1 MSATKTP
8 SSLRRRRFW
17 LVLAFQ
23 TFNSSMK
30 KYLLLII
37 LSVVCIQD
45 IYANHT
51 KGGWMYY
58 EYLGPGIADPSKLRY
73 RIGLNLYIECG
84 STLIEPTWNFS
95 FFNGRSPYNFIQDIT
110 VNAAPYYDINGCT
123 LPSCYPCIN
132 NIPNRCYRIINYET
146 IVELAQS
153 PDGYI
158 VSKQRCCRVTGIS
171 NLQSPSTNFGATYT
185 IKIPGSNDGPTA
197 PMNSSP
203 QFIFNDTA
211 IVCGNNP
218 FTLNFK
224 ATDADADSLAYSFVS
239 AYAGGS
245 SGNANPNTAAPP
257 PYSSVIYSPPY
268 SGTRPLGAAVNIDPV
283 TGVISGTAP
292 PVGEYVVCVL
302 VKEYRNGVYIAE
314 SRKEI
319 HLKTASCNPLV
330 ANPNFNSVTCS
341 GFTVTLTQNSS
352 GNPTGYFWDFG
363 DPASGPANT
372 STLPNPTHTFTD
384 TGVFY
389 IKLKITVGV
398 SCSDSIIK
406 PIGVYPNFF
415 PGFIN
420 TAQLCVNSP
429 VQFTDTTYFQY
440 GNSTAWNWDFGDPPS
455 GPLNTSGIAN
465 PSHTFAASGTY
476 PVKLVVTNNRGCI
489 DSITKDIFI
498 NPNPP
503 LTLLSTDSIYCGL
516 DSLQLNASGT
526 GSFNWLPST
535 NIVGGGTANPRVY
548 PTVPTRYRVTLT
560 DATGCKSTDSVLV
573 TPKLDLSNAITAN
586 PISICEEDTIQLSG
600 SSNYSTNIS
609 WQWSPPAN
617 VESPAMQNSRAYPP
631 VNTTYTLTTRWGAH
645 CVATTTQNIA
655 VKPLAIPNAGPDAAL
670 CNGQA
675 TIQLN
680 ASGGNTY
687 QWSPA
692 AGLSDP
698 NIPNPIASPSVTTTY
713 TVAVGVT
720 GCPKTRVDSMVLTVR
735 TLPAI
740 TTTNDTLICIIDTLQ
755 LNSTGTG
762 NFVWVPNYN
771 INNTNIANPLVS
783 PDVATTYRVRLTD
796 MFGCY
801 RDDSVFVD
809 VRTGVSLNAGA
820 DTTICQ
826 TDTIR
831 LNTVSDGLYYQW
843 TPSTYLNFSNI
854 KNPLATPLNSTT
866 YTVVSSIGKCSSTDD
881 ITITV
886 VPYPKANAGAD
897 VPVCS
902 GFSAQLNAS
911 GGSSYAWSPAAFLNN
926 TSIPNPISQNPAA
939 SIQYIVTV
947 RDNLGCPKPVK
958 DSIWVLVAPPVVANA
973 GPSDTTVVLGQPLQL
988 NASGA
993 DTYLWSPPTWLSN
1006 PNIKNP
1012 VSLPQDDITYMLT
1025 ATTTQGCIGTD
1036 FINVK
1041 LYKVD
1046 PDLYVPTA
1054 FSPGGDGLNDI
1065 LKPILLGM
1073 RDLHYFKVFNRWG
1086 KLLYSTTQKNQGWD
1100 GKFNGKGQDAA
1111 TYIWMAEGV
1120 NYKGELRQKKGY
1132 TVLIR

>member
-1 MSATKTP
+1 MKKIIFLCLFVFFISNAFATHIIGGEMRYEYIGPGTFPNTKKYRCRLLLFRGPSGAALATQYVVGVFNNDNGLKITGSANNNNWTAIEDFNGVLNVPIIISPCIELPPVLNYTYKTYSFLIDLP
-8 SSLRRRRFW
+8 DNNNGYT
-17 LVLAFQ
+17 VAFQ
-23 TFNSSMK
+23 TYSR
-30 KYLLLII
+30 
-37 LSVVCIQD
+37 Q
-45 IYANHT
+45 
-51 KGGWMYY
+51 
-58 EYLGPGIADPSKLRY
+58 
-73 RIGLNLYIECG
+73 G
-84 STLIEPTWNFS
+84 S
-95 FFNGRSPYNFIQDIT
+95 
-110 VNAAPYYDINGCT
+110 
-123 LPSCYPCIN
+123 N
-132 NIPNRCYRIINYET
+132 NIQND
-146 IVELAQS
+146 Q
-153 PDGYI
+153 
-158 VSKQRCCRVTGIS
+158 
-171 NLQSPSTNFGATYT
+171 GATYSCS
-185 IKIPGSNDGPTA
+185 IPGLNQIPNPKFDNSPIFSL
-197 PMNSSP
+197 PVSVICENSS
-203 QFIFNDTA
+203 
-211 IVCGNNP
+211 
-218 FTLNFK
+218 FTLDYS
-224 ATDADADSLAYSFVS
+224 AVDPDGDSLVYNFCDAYN
-239 AYAGGS
+239 GGA
-245 SGNANPNTAAPP
+245 ANIGAFDNPAPP
-257 PYSSVIYSPPY
+257 PYGSVNYTAPFSAA
-268 SGTRPLGAAVNIDPV
+268 RPMGNNV
-283 TGVISGTAP
+283 TINPNTGIISGVSPAA
-292 PVGEYVVCVL
+292 GKYVVCVCIS
-302 VKEYRNGVYIAE
+302 VYRNNVLI
-314 SRKEI
+314 SIQRKDLVVEVSGCI
-319 HLKTASCNPLV
+319 PLS
-330 ANPNFNSVTCS
+330 ANPDFNSVTCS
-341 GFTVTLTQNSS
+341 GFTVTLTQTST
-352 GNPTGYFWDFG
+352 GNPDTYFWDFG
-363 DPASGPANT
+363 DPASGPLNNSVLAI
-372 STLPNPTHTFTD
+372 PTHTFTD
-384 TGVFY
+384 TGVFNV
-389 IKLKITVGV
+389 KLVVTKAGV
-398 SCSDSIIK
+398 CKDSIIK

-420 TAQLCVNSP
+420 SAPLCVNSP
-429 VQFTDTTYFQY
+429 IQFTDTTYFQY
-440 GNSTAWNWDFGDPPS
+440 GNVSAWRWDFGD
-455 GPLNTSGIAN
+455 GTTLADTSHLQN
-465 PSHTFAASGTY
+465 PIYTY
-476 PVKLVVTNNRGCI
+476 PGPGNYTVELTVTNDKGCI
-489 DSITKDIFI
+489 NTYTRPITI
-498 NPNPP
+498 NDNPA
-503 LTLLSTDSIYCGL
+503 LSLLSADSIYCGL

-526 GSFNWLPST
+526 GTFNWLPLT
-535 NIVGGGTANPRVY
+535 NIVGGGTANPRVF
-548 PTVPTRYRVTLT
+548 PTIPTKYHVTLT
-560 DATGCKSTDSVLV
+560 DVNGCKSKDSLQV
-573 TPKLDLSNAITAN
+573 TPKFDLSNAMTAS
-586 PISICEEDTIQLSG
+586 PISICEEDTVQLSG
-600 SSNYSTNIS
+600 SSNYNTNIS

-617 VESPAMQNSRAYPP
+617 VEFPAMQNSRAYPS
-631 VNTTYTLTTRWGAH
+631 VNTTYKLTTTWGTH
-645 CVATTTQNIA
+645 CVATTTQNIT

-762 NFVWVPNYN
+762 NFVWIPNYN

-783 PDVATTYRVRLTD
+783 PDVPTTYRVRLTD

-801 RDDSVFVD
+801 REDSVFVD
-809 VRTGVSLNAGA
+809 VRTGVALNAGA

-843 TPSTYLNFSNI
+843 TPSTNLNFSNI
-854 KNPLATPLNSTT
+854 KNPLAIPLNSTT

-926 TSIPNPISQNPAA
+926 TAIANPRSQNPTA

-958 DSIWVLVAPPVVANA
+958 DSVWVLVSPPVVANA
-973 GPSDTTVVLGQPLQL
+973 GPADTTVVLGQPLQL

-993 DTYLWSPPTWLSN
+993 DTYLWSPSTWLNN

-1012 VSLPQDDITYMLT
+1012 VALPQDDITYMLT

-1046 PDLYVPTA
+1046 PDLYVPNA
-1054 FSPGGDGLNDI
+1054 FSPDGDGLNDI

-1100 GKFNGKGQDAA
+1100 GRFNGKVQDAA

-1120 NYKGELRQKKGY
+1120 NYKGELKQKKGY
-1132 TVLIR
+1132 TILIR